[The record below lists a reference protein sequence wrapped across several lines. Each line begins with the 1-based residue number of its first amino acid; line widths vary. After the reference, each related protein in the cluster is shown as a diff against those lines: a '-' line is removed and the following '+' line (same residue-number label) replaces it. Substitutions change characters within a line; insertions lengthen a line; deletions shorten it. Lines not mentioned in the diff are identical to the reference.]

1 MSLEHLVG
9 RGYGPFRLRIS
20 PEKVAEYVAATGD
33 DPDRW
38 VEAAPPSYAGAL
50 LFTVAPALLQS
61 DDVAG
66 YTAVVIHADQV
77 FRWHGPLTV
86 GTGITVTGRVDRVRT
101 LGGAIF
107 VSFSAAV
114 EGAVGVLLESAATF
128 VLGSERDEDPIDER
142 AEPDVG
148 HQSGFD
154 PLPGLGEDGWPA
166 VTRSAGRADL
176 VRYAAASGDFNPI
189 HWDHAAAVRAGLP
202 ATVVHGLLMG
212 AWLLQPPALA
222 GEGADPLVT
231 ARLRFRQPLFAA
243 EVALL
248 AGTVSPDGT
257 ADLRLSRR
265 GGVDLVTAR
274 VEMRGR

>member
-1 MSLEHLVG
+1 MSLQHLVG
-9 RGYGPFRLRIS
+9 REYGPFRLRIS

-50 LFTVAPALLQS
+50 LFRVAPALLQS

-77 FRWHGPLTV
+77 FKWHGPLTA
-86 GTGITVTGRVDRVRT
+86 GTGIAVTGRVDRVRT

-114 EGAVGVLLESAATF
+114 DGAEGPLLESAATF
-128 VLGSERDEDPIDER
+128 VLGSEPDGDPLEER
-142 AEPDVG
+142 AEPDVR
-148 HQSGFD
+148 HRSGFD
-154 PLPGLGEDGWPA
+154 PLPDLGADGWPA

-222 GEGADPLVT
+222 GKGSAPLV
-231 ARLRFRQPLFAA
+231 AAKLRFRQPLFAA
-243 EVALL
+243 EAALL
-248 AGTVSPDGT
+248 AGTVNPDGT

-265 GGVDLVTAR
+265 GGADLVAAR

>member
-1 MSLEHLVG
+1 MSSQHLVG
-9 RGYGPFRLRIS
+9 REYGPFRLRIS

-77 FRWHGPLTV
+77 FKWHGPLTA
-86 GTGITVTGRVDRVRT
+86 GTGIAVTGRVDRVRT

-114 EGAVGVLLESAATF
+114 DGAEGPLLESAATF
-128 VLGSERDEDPIDER
+128 VLGSEPDGDPLEER
-142 AEPDVG
+142 AEPDVR
-148 HQSGFD
+148 HRSGFD
-154 PLPGLGEDGWPA
+154 PLPDLGADGWPA

-222 GEGADPLVT
+222 GKGSAPLV
-231 ARLRFRQPLFAA
+231 AAKLRFRQPLFAA
-243 EVALL
+243 EAALL
-248 AGTVSPDGT
+248 AGTVNPDGT

-265 GGVDLVTAR
+265 GGADLVAAR